1 MEKLICGVDEAGR
14 GPILGPLIVAGIAI
28 KESDISK
35 LTDLEVKDSKL
46 HSPKRRQ
53 ELFKEITKIAQSYE
67 IIKVPAQEIDSRSTV
82 GLNLNSLEALK
93 AANVIDKLKP
103 DIAYVDSPTS
113 PDGARF
119 ETLIREPL
127 KNQDMEIKAG
137 HKFDYKYPVVSAA
150 SILAKV
156 VRDEAVDEI
165 RKEVGEDIGSGYP
178 ADEITQKFLKEHLN
192 NSVSKYIRKTWATWK
207 NLQAKKDQSSLG
219 EF

>member
-1 MEKLICGVDEAGR
+1 MKIICGIDEAGR
-14 GPILGPLIVAGIAI
+14 GPLIGPLVVAGIVI

-46 HSPKRRQ
+46 HSPNRRQ
-53 ELFKEITKIAQSYE
+53 ELFEEIKKIAKNYE

-93 AANVIDKLKP
+93 VANVLDKLNP
-103 DIAYVDSPTS
+103 NVAYVDSPTS
-113 PDGARF
+113 PDGAHF
-119 ETLIREPL
+119 ENIIREHL
-127 KNQDMEIKAG
+127 ENQDVEIHAG
-137 HKFDYKYPVVSAA
+137 HKFDSKYPVVSAA

-156 VRDEAVDEI
+156 TRDAEVKRIEE
-165 RKEVGEDIGSGYP
+165 EVGESIGSGYP
-178 ADEITQKFLKEHLN
+178 ADEITQKFLREHLN

-207 NLQAKKDQSSLG
+207 NFQAEKDQSSLG